1 MLNMIRIEVSYVD
14 GKIRELS
21 VEGHSNF
28 AKLGKDIVCAGVSSI
43 VIGGANAISQP
54 ECYTFKEKDGYFL
67 IHEIATTSE
76 SDYQTLKVMVIQLK
90 TIAEAYPD
98 NVTIIEK
105 GN

>member
-14 GKIRELS
+14 GKICELS

-28 AKLGKDIVCAGVSSI
+28 AKLGKDIVCASVSSI

-90 TIAEAYPD
+90 TIAEAYPS

>member
-1 MLNMIRIEVSYVD
+1 MLKMIRIEVSYVD

-43 VIGGANAISQP
+43 VIGGANAITRP
-54 ECYTFKEKDGYFL
+54 ECFTFKEKDGYFL
-67 IHEIATTSE
+67 IHEVATTSE
-76 SDYQTLKVMVIQLK
+76 SDYQTLKVMVTQLK
-90 TIAEAYPD
+90 TIAEAFPK
-98 NVTIIEK
+98 NVSIIEK